1 MTIAVTGA
9 SGHLGRLVVTG
20 LLDQGVPAEQIV
32 AAVRTPEK
40 AADLAARGVQVRE
53 ADYDR
58 PETLK
63 AALAGADRVLL
74 ISGNE
79 PGRRL
84 EQHQAVIS
92 AAQEAG
98 VSLLAYTSIP
108 RADTSPLMLAE
119 EHRATEEAIAA
130 AGLPFAFLR
139 NGWYFENYG
148 SSITHA
154 AETGILAGGAGEGRV
169 SAGSRADY
177 AAAAVA
183 VLTGEGQAGQV
194 YELGSDE
201 AWTYADLAAAISA
214 AAGKPVTYQD
224 LPLEENQAALL
235 AAGLPETYAAVMA
248 DSDRGIAEGH
258 LEVRSG
264 DLARLIGR
272 PATTLAQAVAASLG
286 GA

>member
-1 MTIAVTGA
+1 MTIVVTGA
-9 SGHLGRLVVTG
+9 SGQLGHHVVAG
-20 LLDQGVPAEQIV
+20 LLEAGVPAGDIV
-32 AAVRTPEK
+32 AAVRTPAK

-63 AALAGADRVLL
+63 AALAGADQVLL
-74 ISGNE
+74 ISGSDM
-79 PGRRL
+79 GRRL
-84 EQHQAVIS
+84 AQHQAVLT

-108 RADTSPLMLAE
+108 AADTSPLLLAA
-119 EHRATEEAIAA
+119 EHKATEAAIRAS
-130 AGLPFAFLR
+130 GVPFAFLR
-139 NGWYFENYG
+139 NGWYFENYD
-148 SSITHA
+148 SSIAYA
-154 AETGILAGGAGEGRV
+154 AASGTLTGGAGDGRV

-183 VLTGEGQAGQV
+183 VLTSDGHAGQV

-214 AAGKPVTYQD
+214 AAGKPVLYQNLSFED
-224 LPLEENQAALL
+224 NKAALL
-235 AAGLPETYAAVMA
+235 AAGLPEGYAQALA
-248 DSDRGIAEGH
+248 DSDLGIAEGH

-272 PATTLAQAVAASLG
+272 PATTLADAVAVSLKS
-286 GA
+286 A

>member
-1 MTIAVTGA
+1 MTIVVTGA
-9 SGHLGRLVVTG
+9 SGQLGHHVVAG
-20 LLDQGVPAEQIV
+20 LLEAGVPAGDIV
-32 AAVRTPEK
+32 AAVRTPAK

-63 AALAGADRVLL
+63 AALADADQVLL
-74 ISGNE
+74 ISGSE
-79 PGRRL
+79 MGRRL
-84 EQHQAVIS
+84 AQHQAVLT

-98 VSLLAYTSIP
+98 ASLLAYTSIP
-108 RADTSPLMLAE
+108 AADTSPLLLAA
-119 EHRATEEAIAA
+119 EHKATEAAIRAS
-130 AGLPFAFLR
+130 GVPFAFLR
-139 NGWYFENYG
+139 NGWYFENYD
-148 SSITHA
+148 SSIAYA
-154 AETGILAGGAGEGRV
+154 AASGTLTGGAGDGRV

-183 VLTGEGQAGQV
+183 VLTSDGHAGQV

-214 AAGKPVTYQD
+214 AAGKPVTYQNLSFED
-224 LPLEENQAALL
+224 NKAALL
-235 AAGLPETYAAVMA
+235 AAGLPEGYAQALA
-248 DSDRGIAEGH
+248 DSDLGIAEGH

-272 PATTLAQAVAASLG
+272 PATTLADAVAVSLKS
-286 GA
+286 A